1 MNNINVLF
9 YSEDIYLGDYLS
21 LFEEFVADDDFYIT
35 SYERFIN
42 QLLFS
47 QNHLIVVDMKYM
59 EYVRRDLNNRHLW
72 HNMNL
77 INKVI
82 YFAIPVVKY
91 KSLKFDIKNHRNSS
105 IVNNIKSYFSTIR
118 LFSISSIYLFDHELD
133 NLTVLRSKILVPY
146 DTILSFEEFK
156 TKTKYH
162 GGNMGSI
169 IPIKKNRFGEY
180 DSLIP
185 ETECKYFSK
194 KLNTIRVL
202 INAFYSMDYSEDSP
216 FLYITDKCQYDPT
229 TIAQVV
235 SAYEMERKDE
245 EEAKLVLLICDYL
258 TTLTA
263 EELALLFSVH
273 YASLVCNCECT
284 NCKIN
289 KGEVIYE

>member
-21 LFEEFVADDDFYIT
+21 LFKDFVADDDFYIT
-35 SYERFIN
+35 SYKRFIN

-59 EYVRRDLNNRHLW
+59 EHVKMELDNSHLW

-82 YFAIPVVKY
+82 YFAIPVDLNEVKQEMTIHTAGY
-91 KSLKFDIKNHRNSS
+91 KSN
-105 IVNNIKSYFSTIR
+105 SYFKNYFSLIR
-118 LFSISSIYLFDHELD
+118 VFLISSMYLFEHEMEL
-133 NLTVLRSKILVPY
+133 LKVLKSRFLARFSEI
-146 DTILSFEEFK
+146 SFEEFK

-263 EELALLFSVH
+263 EQLALLFSVH
-273 YASLVCNCECT
+273 YASLVCDNECT